1 MSLDENTAPRKGDFR
16 RMPCFTELWKIK
28 VLMPL
33 LPKDNRTLS
42 VGGQSPRDEGAGRSR
57 ASV

>member
-1 MSLDENTAPRKGDFR
+1 
-16 RMPCFTELWKIK
+16 
-28 VLMPL
+28 MPL
-33 LPKDNRTLS
+33 LPKGNRALS